1 MEGSHMHLRQKLAS
15 GEFLIL
21 AEMEPPKG
29 VDVSSLVASA
39 IKVRGRVDGF
49 VIPEMNNAVMKM
61 SSLGFSILLQN
72 KGLQT
77 VMQVCCR
84 DRNRLA
90 LQADLLAAHALGV
103 ANIMA
108 VTGEDPSYGD
118 HHKAR
123 AVYDIDLI
131 ELLEAIQSLKKGK
144 DMAGIE
150 LRGAVQF
157 LVGSTVAAGASG
169 GALNLELEEL
179 DKKMAA
185 GAEFFVTPAV
195 FDPESFARF
204 MNQVT
209 DRKAKIIPTVLLLK
223 SVGMARYIDRH
234 LDQVHIPAD
243 LISRIQKAP
252 DRVRECILI
261 AAELVSSFKDAGY
274 PGVYLTTL
282 GCDYRI
288 YDILYL
294 AIV

>member
-1 MEGSHMHLRQKLAS
+1 MEGSHMHLAEKLAA
-15 GEFLIL
+15 GEFVIL

-39 IKVRGRVDGF
+39 TKLRGRVTAF
-49 VIPEMNNAVMKM
+49 VIPEMSNAVMKM

-90 LQADLLAAHALGV
+90 LQADLLAAQALDV
-103 ANIMA
+103 TNIMA

-131 ELLEAIQSLKKGK
+131 DLLKGIQTLQQGK

-150 LRGAVQF
+150 LKGSPQF
-157 LVGSTVAAGASG
+157 YVGSTINAGASG
-169 GALNLELEEL
+169 GALDLELEEL
-179 DKKMAA
+179 DKKLAS
-185 GAEFFVTPAV
+185 GAEFFVTTPI
-195 FDPESFARF
+195 FDLDSSGRF
-204 MNQVT
+204 MKKVA

-234 LDQVHIPAD
+234 LDQVHVPAD

-252 DRVRECILI
+252 DKVRECIRI
-261 AAELVSSFKDAGY
+261 AADLVSAFRDGGY
-274 PGVYLTTL
+274 PGVYISTL
-282 GCDYRI
+282 GWEDKLPEVL
-288 YDILYL
+288 DESKL
-294 AIV
+294 